1 MKKKAL
7 ITGITG
13 QDGAYLAKLLL
24 EKNYKVYGTVR
35 RSTSEKFN
43 KLKSLNIYND
53 IVFCDFD
60 LLELSNIQ
68 EVIKKT
74 KPNEIYHLAAQ
85 SFVPTSFTVPI
96 VTTDMNAL
104 GTLRILD
111 TIKSID
117 KKIKF
122 YQASTSEMFG
132 KVQEVPQSENTPFY
146 PRSPYGVSKLFS
158 HWIPKLKEIK

>member
-7 ITGITG
+7 ITGVTG

-43 KLKSLNIYND
+43 KLRSLNIHND
-53 IVFCDFD
+53 IIFCDFD

-74 KPNEIYHLAAQ
+74 KPNESLSEFGWFFFRFLHHPPNLKSQESKI
-85 SFVPTSFTVPI
+85 
-96 VTTDMNAL
+96 
-104 GTLRILD
+104 RISS
-111 TIKSID
+111 KN
-117 KKIKF
+117 KKD
-122 YQASTSEMFG
+122 YT
-132 KVQEVPQSENTPFY
+132 
-146 PRSPYGVSKLFS
+146 
-158 HWIPKLKEIK
+158 